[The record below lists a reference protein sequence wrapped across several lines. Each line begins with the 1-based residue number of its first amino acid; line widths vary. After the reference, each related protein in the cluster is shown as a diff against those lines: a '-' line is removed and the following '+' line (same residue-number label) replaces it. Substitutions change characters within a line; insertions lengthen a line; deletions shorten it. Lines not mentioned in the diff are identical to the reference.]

1 MKPIALMAY
10 PIRNSSRP
18 RSIVI
23 DFFSGSGSTIMACQQ
38 VDRIC
43 YAMEI
48 DPRYADATVY
58 RFKALFRNQ
67 PIQLVRQ
74 GETLSVDATARLL
87 SNGRL

>member
-10 PIRNSSRP
+10 PVGNSSVP
-18 RSIVI
+18 GAIVI

-48 DPRYADATVY
+48 DPRYADATVH
-58 RFKALFRNQ
+58 RFKTLFKNQ
-67 PIQLVRQ
+67 PVQLVRD
-74 GETLSVDATARLL
+74 GETLSVELTAKLL
-87 SNGRL
+87 NNE